1 MTLFSPSPL
10 SICFSGNLIGKS
22 LQMGTA
28 EWHVGHLLW
37 ASITPTRHITPPH
50 FLIPSSAFRSSPSPQ
65 LLCPSLGT
73 AGLAE
78 ALRTSIHSLLDWK
91 GPSGTGKGGVVG
103 TWENWDSGDPSS
115 CPSLVPTSLCGLEQ
129 VTSTQWNSVSLPTT
143 QEQRIFKSPP
153 CS

>member
-1 MTLFSPSPL
+1 MENMTLFCPSPL

-37 ASITPTRHITPPH
+37 ASITPTLHITPPH

-73 AGLAE
+73 AGLAHLNSQPSGLKR
-78 ALRTSIHSLLDWK
+78 ALRHGEGWRSWNMRELGFRRPEFLSQ
-91 GPSGTGKGGVVG
+91 P
-103 TWENWDSGDPSS
+103 
-115 CPSLVPTSLCGLEQ
+115 CPYFTLWP
-129 VTSTQWNSVSLPTT
+129 
-143 QEQRIFKSPP
+143 
-153 CS
+153 